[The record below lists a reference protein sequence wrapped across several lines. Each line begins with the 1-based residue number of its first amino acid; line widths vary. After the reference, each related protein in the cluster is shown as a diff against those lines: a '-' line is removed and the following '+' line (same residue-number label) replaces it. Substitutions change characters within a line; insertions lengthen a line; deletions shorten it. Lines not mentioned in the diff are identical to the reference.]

1 MPPGI
6 DLCFFLNQISGK
18 FLGEF
23 VVKLGAICMKNNKK
37 YSILTLL
44 TITAMAI
51 TSCASSGGSGVS
63 GGDAEIQDPFEST
76 NRAVFS
82 FNTAVDKAIIHP
94 VAKGYNAVVPQPAR
108 TGVENVL
115 RNLKSPVTFA
125 NQALQ
130 GDVEGAGN
138 VLVRAVVNTL
148 IGVGGLFDVA
158 GSEGIAYEP
167 EDFGQTLAKWGV
179 GHGPYLVV
187 PIIGPSSM
195 RDYVGYAVD
204 SFADP
209 LRWYLFNVD
218 KEGLYYGKLGVEYLA
233 LRASLVDT
241 LEELQKSSID
251 YYAATRSAYY
261 QHREALVN
269 DQDSSLSGGAN
280 IPDYAAGEDL

>member
-1 MPPGI
+1 
-6 DLCFFLNQISGK
+6 LRAVFNQVYGFSDMVITK
-18 FLGEF
+18 A
-23 VVKLGAICMKNNKK
+23 VQMNDNIRK
-37 YSILTLL
+37 YSVLALLAAGILTLSACAN
-44 TITAMAI
+44 TASEPVLA
-51 TSCASSGGSGVS
+51 
-63 GGDAEIQDPFEST
+63 GDTEISDPFEST

-94 VAKGYNAVVPQPAR
+94 VAKGYNKVVPEPAR

-187 PIIGPSSM
+187 PIIGPSSL

-218 KEGLYYGKLGVEYLA
+218 KEGLYYGKLGVEYLS
-233 LRASLVDT
+233 LRASLVDV
-241 LEELQKSSID
+241 LEELEKSSID

-269 DQDSSLSGGAN
+269 DQDSELGGGGAD

>member
-1 MPPGI
+1 MVI
-6 DLCFFLNQISGK
+6 FLAARMNINQTKKS
-18 FLGEF
+18 FLIFLALSLIG
-23 VVKLGAICMKNNKK
+23 
-37 YSILTLL
+37 
-44 TITAMAI
+44 I
-51 TSCASSGGSGVS
+51 TSCASKTSESVLA
-63 GGDAEIQDPFEST
+63 GDAEIQDPFENT

-82 FNTAVDKAIIHP
+82 FNTAVDKALIHP
-94 VAKGYNAVVPQPAR
+94 VAKGYNTVVPKPAR

-115 RNLKSPVTFA
+115 RNLKSPVIFA

-130 GDVEGAGN
+130 GDVTGAGT

-148 IGVGGLFDVA
+148 VGVGGLFDVA
-158 GSEGIAYEP
+158 ASEGIPYEA

-187 PIIGPSSM
+187 PIIGPSSL

-218 KEGLYYGKLGVEYLA
+218 KEDIYYGKLGVEYLS
-233 LRASLVDT
+233 LRASLVAT
-241 LEELQKSSID
+241 LEELEKSSID

-261 QHREALVN
+261 QHREALIN
-269 DQDSSLSGGAN
+269 DQDSSLSGSSAN
-280 IPDYAAGEDL
+280 IPDYDSGEDL